1 MQYNILDYLENSALR
16 VPNKLAFAN
25 DTKGI
30 SYADLLNE
38 SRSIGYTLNKNLN
51 GILRNPIVVYVDRN
65 IESLVLFMGVAYSGN
80 FYVPIDIQ
88 MPKKRIEL
96 ILETLNPIATVVL
109 QQDLA
114 FAQSVAPNLP
124 SFIYEEINNQQFD
137 LLVLNQI
144 KTKIIDRDP
153 LYATFTSG
161 STGIPKGVIT
171 CHQSVVDMTDNLV
184 NTFGYSENEIFGNQN
199 PFYFD
204 ASIKDIYSALSCG
217 ATMYVIPKSYFMMM
231 GQLIDFINEKQINT
245 IMWSAAAIALLA
257 NADAFA
263 DKSPKSLK
271 QVMFSGEVMHNKVLN
286 YWRRALPQTRF
297 VNLYGPTEITSVC
310 TYYIIEKTFADEEVL
325 PIGIPFKN
333 TEILLLNEQNELVVG
348 DEKGEL
354 CVRGCC
360 LALGYYN
367 NEEKTSQAFCQN
379 PLNPH
384 YPEIIYRTGD
394 LAQYNPFGEI
404 MFLSRKDNQVKH
416 MGQRVELG
424 EIEILVNSQDK
435 VEASICFY
443 DHDKQ
448 KIVLVYQGQNA
459 DNKYILSELKDRISK
474 FMLPNILIKLHEM
487 PYNLNGKIDR
497 TLIKT
502 WYQNNE
508 IA

>member
-1 MQYNILDYLENSALR
+1 MQYNILDYLENSAER

-30 SYADLLNE
+30 SYADLLNK
-38 SRSIGYTLNKNLN
+38 SRSIGYSINKNLN
-51 GILRNPIVVYVDRN
+51 GVLRNPVVVYVDRN

-96 ILETLNPIATVVL
+96 ILETLNPVATVVL

-114 FAQSVAPNLP
+114 FAQSIAPNLP
-124 SFIYEEINNQQFD
+124 TYIYEEIKNLEFD

-144 KTKIIDRDP
+144 KRKIIDRDP

-171 CHQSVVDMTDNLV
+171 CQQSVIDMTDNLV
-184 NTFGYSENEIFGNQN
+184 NTFGYNENDIIGNQN

-263 DKSPKSLK
+263 EKSPESLK

-310 TYYIIEKTFADEEVL
+310 TYYIIEKTFEDDEVL

-333 TEILLLNEQNELVVG
+333 SEILLLNEHNELVVG

-394 LAQYNPFGEI
+394 LAQYNSFGEI

-474 FMLPNILIKLHEM
+474 FMLPNILIKLQEM

-497 TLIKT
+497 ALIKS

-508 IA
+508 IS